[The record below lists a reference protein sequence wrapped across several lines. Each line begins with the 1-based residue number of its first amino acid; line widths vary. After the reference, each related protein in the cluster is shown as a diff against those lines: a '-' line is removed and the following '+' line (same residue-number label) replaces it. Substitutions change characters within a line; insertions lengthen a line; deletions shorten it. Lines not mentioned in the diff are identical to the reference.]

1 MSRPPD
7 SAGELIVNKSQ
18 LINDLISGCTPRN
31 EWRIGT
37 EHEKFAFRLS
47 DKKRLP
53 YEGPD
58 GIGEILTRL
67 TRFGWEPIQEKD
79 KTIALPWF
87 ISGGINETN
96 IKKIQKLINP
106 NGIDLSSGVEQSKGI
121 KSNQK
126 INNLF
131 KVFYDN

>member
-1 MSRPPD
+1 MPGPAD
-7 SAGELIVNKSQ
+7 STSELIENKSQ
-18 LINDLISGCTPRN
+18 LIDDLISGCTPRD

-53 YEGPD
+53 YEGAD

-79 KTIALPWF
+79 KTIALQMNGCAITLEPGGQF
-87 ISGGINETN
+87 ELSGAPLET
-96 IKKIQKLINP
+96 IHQTLSLIH
-106 NGIDLSSGVEQSKGI
+106 I
-121 KSNQK
+121 
-126 INNLF
+126 
-131 KVFYDN
+131 